1 MNKYLLKL
9 FIGLVWVTL
18 SVPVQAAIQAL
29 PTPLVTELVKPW
41 AVVEAPTGILITER
55 GGQVK
60 FIPRDAANGNQ
71 LQPAAMTTH
80 DLRPADLLE
89 LGQGGL
95 LDLEAINTT
104 AEGVDYWVSYSCG
117 TAAANHTCVAQTRWN
132 GTSFSALEPRFKSM
146 PAKAGGAHFSGRLL
160 ALPDGIVL
168 LSVGDGFDYREQ
180 AQQLDSQLGK
190 VLQLLPTEPVQASI
204 FTRGHRNVQGLVFDP
219 ERQRVLAHEHG
230 PRGGDEINILLEG
243 ENYGWPLATHGL
255 DYTGAKVTP
264 YESVA
269 GTAAPLYQWTPSI
282 APSGMALWRDQIILT
297 SLAARA
303 VHVLDANR
311 LADGDQV
318 LLQAANTRWRDVLV
332 TSDQR
337 ILLLSD
343 GANAALYDVT
353 ETLENLLLTQPVAH
367 AQAE

>member
-1 MNKYLLKL
+1 MNKQMMQWLV
-9 FIGLVWVTL
+9 GLGWLAASGTVQAT
-18 SVPVQAAIQAL
+18 SVPL
-29 PTPLVTELVKPW
+29 PTPLVTDLAKPW
-41 AVVEAPTGILITER
+41 AVVAAPTGILITER
-55 GGQVK
+55 SGQVK

-95 LDLEAINTT
+95 LDLEAIRTT
-104 AEGVDYWVSYSCG
+104 PEGIDYWLSYSCG
-117 TAAANHTCVAQTRWN
+117 TAAANHTCVAQTHWN
-132 GTSFSALEPRFKSM
+132 GTSFSNPEPLFKSM

-160 ALPDGIVL
+160 ALPDGRVL

-269 GTAAPLYQWTPSI
+269 GTAAPLYHWTPSI
-282 APSGMALWRDQIILT
+282 APSGMALWRDQIIVT

-303 VHVLDANR
+303 IHVLDANR

-332 TSDQR
+332 TDDQR

-343 GANAALYDVT
+343 GTDAALYDVT
-353 ETLENLLLTQPVAH
+353 EMFESLLVTQTQNQLTT
-367 AQAE
+367 E